1 MNTRQEERQPVRF
14 DQPRLRLIDGA
25 RGSDFDPWRGELGVW
40 NREWTPGEHGGPTFI
55 TETAHV
61 DVVNRQSGFYRLR
74 IFVGG
79 SRTITDRA
87 VVESRIKALPCS
99 AIVLTSRTHGTSAAI
114 RDSARQRGL
123 HLEVWTA
130 MSDRYLTATD
140 AYFARDEEMIRT
152 ADQVIAFWDGRSTGT
167 AHELAYARK
176 LARPIELVLVNPDT
190 SLDPFP
196 GGEAA

>member
-1 MNTRQEERQPVRF
+1 MNTRQERRPARF
-14 DQPRLRLIDGA
+14 DQPRLRLIDGE
-25 RGSDFDPWRGELGVW
+25 RGSDFDPRVREPDVW
-40 NREWTPGEHGGPTFI
+40 KREWTPGEHGGASFI

-61 DVVNRQSGFYRLR
+61 DVVNRQPGTHRLR

-87 VVESRIKALPCS
+87 VIESRINALPGS
-99 AIVLTSRTHGTSAAI
+99 AIVLTSRTHGASAAI
-114 RDSARQRGL
+114 RDAAMARGL
-123 HLEVWTA
+123 QLEVWTA
-130 MSDRYLTATD
+130 MSDRYVTAAD

-152 ADQVIAFWDGRSTGT
+152 ADLVLTFWDGRSAGT

-176 LARPIELVLVNPDT
+176 LAKPIELVLVNRGPL
-190 SLDPFP
+190 LDPFP